1 MDMRLSLIHIL
12 YDAGVL
18 VLDDLGVQ
26 MKKDW
31 IDSVLY
37 RLIDHRYRR
46 TLVTIYTSTIQCSN
60 LRIDERITDR
70 INGTSHLIHLPEV
83 PIRYQDKQLE
93 KQEFL
98 KKVL

>member
-1 MDMRLSLIHIL
+1 
-12 YDAGVL
+12 
-18 VLDDLGVQ
+18 

-46 TLVTIYTSTIQCSN
+46 TLVTIYTSNIQCSN

>member
-1 MDMRLSLIHIL
+1 MPDN
-12 YDAGVL
+12 
-18 VLDDLGVQ
+18 
-26 MKKDW
+26 
-31 IDSVLY
+31 
-37 RLIDHRYRR
+37 
-46 TLVTIYTSTIQCSN
+46 N